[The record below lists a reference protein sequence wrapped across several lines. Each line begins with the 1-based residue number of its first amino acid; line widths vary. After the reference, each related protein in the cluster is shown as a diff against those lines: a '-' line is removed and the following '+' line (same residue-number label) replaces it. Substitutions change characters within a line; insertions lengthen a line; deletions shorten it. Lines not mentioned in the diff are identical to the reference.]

1 MKNAKALKFSG
12 NFYQHLGVTQWHSRP
27 GFESVSRQDVA
38 EEISAI
44 NGNVDVQQDVANLAV
59 VEAEAVVVVDK
70 VELPASAVQSIDNP
84 VVIIGHGIQSFW
96 QDEESLEWQLW
107 CNIMQAFDWQE
118 EQVLFVDSAL
128 LMSEEQTFA
137 SMEEVIAMGAERVLS
152 MDDEHEINEVLTEGA
167 EVLSVPDFD
176 MMLSDPYA
184 KKSFYQQALKLYG

>member
-1 MKNAKALKFSG
+1 MSQSLKNDKALKFSG

-27 GFESVSRQDVA
+27 SFESVSRQDVA
-38 EEISAI
+38 NIAAVEI
-44 NGNVDVQQDVANLAV
+44 
-59 VEAEAVVVVDK
+59 EAVVVVDK

-107 CNIMQAFDWQE
+107 CNIMQAFEWHE
-118 EQVLFVDSAL
+118 ERVLFVDSAL